1 MSGKSIDLKSV
12 FELRLDDSGQPIRY
26 RIAAYQRG
34 YRWTKQQVDQL
45 LEDIRDFVRRENPQP
60 TDFYCLQPLVLRPD
74 VLRPDVLRPDVGA
87 YEVEDGQQR
96 LTTLLLILRH
106 FNKRLSEDY
115 RQTLYMLQYDTR
127 ADLLDFLE
135 NPSDE

>member
-26 RIAAYQRG
+26 RNAAYKRG
-34 YRWTKQQVDQL
+34 YRWTKQQVDEL

-74 VLRPDVLRPDVGA
+74 VLRPDVLRPDVLRPDVLRPDDGA
-87 YEVEDGQQR
+87 YEVVDGQQR
-96 LTTLLLILRH
+96 L
-106 FNKRLSEDY
+106 
-115 RQTLYMLQYDTR
+115 
-127 ADLLDFLE
+127 
-135 NPSDE
+135 